1 MITTLIR
8 ACVSAC
14 LFAWQHNQNP
24 HAGWTPTNNGHM
36 LLETVAAYR
45 MNPMHFGLEMLAQS
59 QNRSLHKVNT
69 SADRVHGFAT
79 SSLATGA
86 LQLFLINKFD
96 ALQKVR
102 VVLPPTGSAPTQL
115 TSMVDTADHWGAVTA
130 PQLISCVERACVL
143 ALPPL
148 SFSMLQ

>member
-1 MITTLIR
+1 
-8 ACVSAC
+8 
-14 LFAWQHNQNP
+14 
-24 HAGWTPTNNGHM
+24 
-36 LLETVAAYR
+36 
-45 MNPMHFGLEMLAQS
+45 MHFGFEMLAKS
-59 QNRSLHKVNT
+59 QNRLLHQVNT

-79 SSLATGA
+79 SSPVMAGA

-102 VVLPPTGSAPTQL
+102 VLLPPTGAAPKEL
-115 TSMVDTADHWGAVTA
+115 TSMVDTPDHWGTVTTPQAV
-130 PQLISCVERACVL
+130 SCVELVCVL